1 MNTETVLAQ
10 EASIGQRQRVSR
22 RRASWLRIKR
32 WSMAGIHW
40 KNFIVLVLVP
50 LSGLLAW
57 VWKMPAL
64 LTNTMYFTG
73 WCYAVTTI
81 SINILYHRYLSHQ
94 SIEFS
99 NEAIVHILAIVSS
112 GGGVTHALNWC
123 SAHRSHHRYCDKVDS
138 DPHSI
143 RRGWFFSHIG
153 WMILVHS
160 KRASEVIKQSKLDEL
175 NNERIVYWQAKNY
188 STLMVLIG
196 LIVPTLICGVL
207 WDDYYGGFVYA
218 GVLKMILVQHSIFC
232 VNSIGHSWG
241 NRPYNDETSARD
253 NILLSLITWG
263 EGNQNFHHEFPM
275 EYRNGVKWY
284 SYDPT
289 KWAIWCLAA
298 LGQIDDMKS
307 TSQANIDKSFVQQQ
321 QKLLDSKRSQLN
333 WGISIERLPVFSH
346 DQFRELARETK
357 DRYLVVISGIIHDVT
372 PFAKDH
378 PGGVP
383 LMQAS
388 HGKDATAA
396 FEGAVYAH
404 SNAARNLLATMRIG
418 ALGGSESIYWKQQR
432 RENKLKPLDSDSE
445 GKRIVRSQATKSNT
459 HAGTAGA
466 A

>member
-1 MNTETVLAQ
+1 MTTETLVKHFSSQ
-10 EASIGQRQRVSR
+10 GERQRVSR
-22 RRASWLRIKR
+22 RRDSWLRIKR
-32 WSMAGIHW
+32 WSMGGIHW
-40 KNFIVLVLVP
+40 KNFVVLVLVP
-50 LSGLLAW
+50 LSGLL
-57 VWKMPAL
+57 VWAYRRPEL
-64 LTNTMYFTG
+64 LTNTMYFTC
-73 WCYAVTTI
+73 WCYAGTTVA
-81 SINILYHRYLSHQ
+81 INIIYHRYWSHQ
-94 SIEFS
+94 SIEFT
-99 NEAIVHILAIVSS
+99 NDAIVHILAIVSS

-123 SAHRSHHRYCDKVDS
+123 SAHRAHHRYCDKVDF

-153 WMILVHS
+153 WMILVHNQ
-160 KRASEVIKQSKLDEL
+160 RASKVIQESKLDQL
-175 NNERIVYWQAKNY
+175 KNERIVYWQAKNY
-188 STLMVLIG
+188 TALFALIG
-196 LIVPTLICGVL
+196 LVLPTLICGIL

-218 GVLKMILVQHSIFC
+218 GIVKTILVQHSIFC
-232 VNSIGHSWG
+232 VNSIGHTWG
-241 NRPYNDETSARD
+241 NRLYNDETSARD

-275 EYRNGVKWY
+275 DYRNGVKWY

-289 KWAIWCLAA
+289 KWAIWILYA
-298 LGQIDDMKS
+298 LGQIEVKKC
-307 TSQANIDKSFVQQQ
+307 TSQANIDKCIVQQQ
-321 QKLLDSKRSQLN
+321 QKILDSKRSQLN

-346 DQFRELARETK
+346 DQFMDLAKSTK

-378 PGGVP
+378 PGGIP

-432 RENKLKPLDSDSE
+432 KENKLKPLDSDSE
-445 GKRIVRSQATKSNT
+445 GKRIVRSQATKANT